1 MPVSSSPSPP
11 LPDDPLPDGLPNPDP
26 GPLDCG
32 SSESPEPESE
42 PLDCGPP
49 EPADVPEP
57 QHAAELAQSGG
68 MPMMTPPSLSML
80 GLSEP
85 KRTIDPDST
94 PLTGR
99 EREVIQL
106 VSTGATNQEIAGA
119 LVISESTVKSHV
131 KHILRKLGAANR
143 AEAVSRHLSMIED

>member
-1 MPVSSSPSPP
+1 MRLLSR
-11 LPDDPLPDGLPNPDP
+11 LRR
-26 GPLDCG
+26 
-32 SSESPEPESE
+32 
-42 PLDCGPP
+42 
-49 EPADVPEP
+49 
-57 QHAAELAQSGG
+57 HAAELAQSGG
-68 MPMMTPPSLSML
+68 MPVMAAPTLSML
-80 GLSEP
+80 GLTEP

-94 PLTGR
+94 PLTAR

-143 AEAVSRHLSMIED
+143 AEAVSRHLSMVEE